1 MECLNE
7 YSGLF
12 SLLAVVAS
20 VAAVVVA
27 VWIYRKQK
35 KEQEKYYFM
44 QKNDQEHFYNL
55 QKNDQEH
62 FYQKQQNDHLQ
73 DLQDEYEAIES
84 TSMFPMS
91 IADREFYGRKRFL
104 EKKLGRK

>member
-1 MECLNE
+1 MEFLNE

-20 VAAVVVA
+20 VVAIVVSVM
-27 VWIYRKQK
+27 IFNKQK
-35 KEQEKYYFM
+35 KEQEKYYYK
-44 QKNDQEHFYNL
+44 QKKDQEYFYL
-55 QKNDQEH
+55 
-62 FYQKQQNDHLQ
+62 KQQQDHLQ

-91 IADREFYGRKRFL
+91 LAEREFYSRKSYL
-104 EKKLGRK
+104 KNKLGR

>member
-12 SLLAVVAS
+12 SLLAVVATIVAIVVS
-20 VAAVVVA
+20 VM
-27 VWIYRKQK
+27 IYRKQK
-35 KEQEKYYFM
+35 KEQEKYYFR

-55 QKNDQEH
+55 QKKDQEH

-104 EKKLGRK
+104 EKKLRRK

>member
-7 YSGLF
+7 FSGLF

-20 VAAVVVA
+20 VVAIVVA
-27 VWIYRKQK
+27 VVIYRKQK
-35 KEQEKYYFM
+35 KDQEKYYNK
-44 QKNDQEHFYNL
+44 QKKDQEN
-55 QKNDQEH
+55 
-62 FYQKQQNDHLQ
+62 FYQKQQNDLLQ
-73 DLQDEYEAIES
+73 DLRDEYEAIES

-91 IADREFYGRKRFL
+91 LAERGYYGRKSFL

>member
-1 MECLNE
+1 MELLNE

-20 VAAVVVA
+20 VVAIVVSV
-27 VWIYRKQK
+27 VIFNKQK
-35 KEQEKYYFM
+35 KEQEKYYFK
-44 QKNDQEHFYNL
+44 QKKDQEYFYL
-55 QKNDQEH
+55 
-62 FYQKQQNDHLQ
+62 KQQQDHLQ

-91 IADREFYGRKRFL
+91 LAEREYYSRKNYL
-104 EKKLGRK
+104 KNKLGR

>member
-1 MECLNE
+1 MEFLNE

-20 VAAVVVA
+20 MVAIVVSV
-27 VWIYRKQK
+27 VIFNKQK
-35 KEQEKYYFM
+35 KEQEKYYYK
-44 QKNDQEHFYNL
+44 QKKDQEYFYL
-55 QKNDQEH
+55 
-62 FYQKQQNDHLQ
+62 KQQQDHLQ

-91 IADREFYGRKRFL
+91 LAEREYYSRKNYL
-104 EKKLGRK
+104 KNKLGR

>member
-1 MECLNE
+1 MELLNE

-20 VAAVVVA
+20 VVAIVVSVM
-27 VWIYRKQK
+27 IYRKQK
-35 KEQEKYYFM
+35 K
-44 QKNDQEHFYNL
+44 DQEN
-55 QKNDQEH
+55 
-62 FYQKQQNDHLQ
+62 FYQKQQNDLLQ
-73 DLQDEYEAIES
+73 DLRDEYEAIES

-91 IADREFYGRKRFL
+91 FAERGYYGRKSFL

>member
-44 QKNDQEHFYNL
+44 QKNDQEHFY
-55 QKNDQEH
+55 
-62 FYQKQQNDHLQ
+62 QKQQNDHLQ
-73 DLQDEYEAIES
+73 DLQDEYDAIES

-91 IADREFYGRKRFL
+91 HAEREFYGRKRFL

>member
-1 MECLNE
+1 MELLNE

-20 VAAVVVA
+20 VVAIVVSV
-27 VWIYRKQK
+27 VIFNKQK
-35 KEQEKYYFM
+35 KEQEKYYYK
-44 QKNDQEHFYNL
+44 QKKDQEYFYL
-55 QKNDQEH
+55 
-62 FYQKQQNDHLQ
+62 KQQQDHLQ

-91 IADREFYGRKRFL
+91 LAEREYYSRKSYL
-104 EKKLGRK
+104 KNKLGR

>member
-1 MECLNE
+1 MEILNE

-12 SLLAVVAS
+12 SLLAVVTS
-20 VAAVVVA
+20 VIVPF
-27 VWIYRKQK
+27 WIYRKQK
-35 KEQEKYYFM
+35 KEQEKYYYK

-55 QKNDQEH
+55 QKKDQEH

-73 DLQDEYEAIES
+73 DLREEYDAMDENS
-84 TSMFPMS
+84 QFPMTFEE
-91 IADREFYGRKRFL
+91 REYYGRKRYL

>member
-1 MECLNE
+1 MEPLNE

-20 VAAVVVA
+20 IVSIVVSVM
-27 VWIYRKQK
+27 IYRKQK
-35 KEQEKYYFM
+35 K
-44 QKNDQEHFYNL
+44 DQEN
-55 QKNDQEH
+55 
-62 FYQKQQNDHLQ
+62 FYQKQQNDLLQ
-73 DLQDEYEAIES
+73 DLRDEYEAIES

-91 IADREFYGRKRFL
+91 LAERGYYGRKSFL

>member
-1 MECLNE
+1 MESLNE

-20 VAAVVVA
+20 VIVPF
-27 VWIYRKQK
+27 WIYRKQK
-35 KEQEKYYFM
+35 KVQEKYYYK

-55 QKNDQEH
+55 QKKDQEH

-73 DLQDEYEAIES
+73 DLGDEYEAIES

-104 EKKLGRK
+104 EKKLRGK

>member
-1 MECLNE
+1 MESLNE

-20 VAAVVVA
+20 VIVPF
-27 VWIYRKQK
+27 WIYRKQK
-35 KEQEKYYFM
+35 KEQEKYYYK

-55 QKNDQEH
+55 QKKDQEH

-73 DLQDEYEAIES
+73 DLGDEYEAIES

>member
-1 MECLNE
+1 MEFLNE

-20 VAAVVVA
+20 VVAIVVSV
-27 VWIYRKQK
+27 VIFSKQK
-35 KEQEKYYFM
+35 K
-44 QKNDQEHFYNL
+44 DQEN
-55 QKNDQEH
+55 
-62 FYQKQQNDHLQ
+62 FYQKQQNDLLQ
-73 DLQDEYEAIES
+73 DLRDEYEAIES

-91 IADREFYGRKRFL
+91 LPERGYYGRKSFL

>member
-1 MECLNE
+1 MEFLNE

-20 VAAVVVA
+20 VVAIVVSV
-27 VWIYRKQK
+27 VIFYKQK
-35 KEQEKYYFM
+35 KEQEKYYYK
-44 QKNDQEHFYNL
+44 QKKDQEYFYL
-55 QKNDQEH
+55 
-62 FYQKQQNDHLQ
+62 KQQQDHLQ

-91 IADREFYGRKRFL
+91 LAEREFYSRKSYL
-104 EKKLGRK
+104 KNKLGR